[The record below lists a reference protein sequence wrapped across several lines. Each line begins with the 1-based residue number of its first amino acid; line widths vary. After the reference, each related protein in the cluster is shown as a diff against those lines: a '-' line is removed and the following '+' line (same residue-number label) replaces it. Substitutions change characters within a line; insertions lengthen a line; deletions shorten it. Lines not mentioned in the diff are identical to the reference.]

1 MNGSWLKVFLFAAC
15 TVLLVSPSQ
24 GDNGSSDIGHPTQL
38 LSLDKAVEIA
48 LSNSKVIREAAS
60 RYSGAVEEKKSAFTD
75 FLPKL
80 SASYSYT
87 RFDDQPYLIFQ
98 NIKIPLVTNDLYHW
112 NVAIVQPIFTG
123 YALSTKYEMAKL
135 NIDLKEVERQLAILD
150 VTRSVKT
157 GYYNVLLTKKVLGVA
172 DDAVENL
179 EAHVADAEQFYK
191 HDMIPQNDL
200 LQSQVALANAR
211 QNREKARAA
220 NEMALSAFNML
231 LGVGMN
237 EPTRIADAADLS
249 ARLFSLDQ
257 LTTSALARR
266 PELKALRIGL
276 RNIDNA
282 AVLAKSAL
290 YPEVALI
297 GSYDRAGDNVAASNN
312 PYFND
317 HFATVSLMA
326 KWHIFEWGKTGDE
339 VRKYG
344 YEKAALQQKL
354 KQAEDN
360 IALEVKSAFLNTE
373 VARTNIETASTA
385 LDQAKENYRMTNLQ
399 YQHQLATTTNV
410 LDARAFLSQAMT
422 NYYGALYGY
431 LIAEAELERVAG
443 GSLS

>member
-24 GDNGSSDIGHPTQL
+24 GDDGSSDTGYPTQL
-38 LSLDKAVEIA
+38 LSLDKAAEIA

-98 NIKIPLVTNDLYHW
+98 NMKIPIVTNDLYHW
-112 NVAIVQPIFTG
+112 NLAIVQPIFTG

-150 VTRSVKT
+150 MTRSVKT
-157 GYYNVLLTKKVLGVA
+157 AYYNVLLTKKVLRVA

-191 HDMIPQNDL
+191 HDIIPQNDL

-237 EPTRIADAADLS
+237 EPTQIADAADLS

-257 LTTSALARR
+257 LTTSALAKR
-266 PELKALRIGL
+266 PELRGLRIGI
-276 RNIDNA
+276 RNADNA
-282 AVLAKSAL
+282 VALAKSAL

-326 KWHIFEWGKTGDE
+326 KWHIFKWGKTGDE

-344 YEKAALQQKL
+344 
-354 KQAEDN
+354 
-360 IALEVKSAFLNTE
+360 
-373 VARTNIETASTA
+373 
-385 LDQAKENYRMTNLQ
+385 
-399 YQHQLATTTNV
+399 
-410 LDARAFLSQAMT
+410 
-422 NYYGALYGY
+422 
-431 LIAEAELERVAG
+431 
-443 GSLS
+443 